1 MATSGEP
8 TESGPA
14 GWCHADLGHD
24 PVLGRA
30 PVGPRTAPLRGAPHE
45 PRAARLVPIAGGLLD
60 AAAPRAVIPDP
71 EALGGVL
78 RLGSALGHIGTGDA
92 PCPACAA
99 TGRAAPTEA
108 RSVTDILD
116 RLVAHGDILLAVLL
130 VANDG
135 MARLTFVLTEPGR
148 L

>member
-78 RLGSALGHIGTGDA
+78 R
-92 PCPACAA
+92 
-99 TGRAAPTEA
+99 
-108 RSVTDILD
+108 
-116 RLVAHGDILLAVLL
+116 
-130 VANDG
+130 
-135 MARLTFVLTEPGR
+135 
-148 L
+148 